1 MRINIHTQIA
11 VADNEV
17 IITKG
22 DKVTTSIDKVDER
35 LLKLIANLQEKF
47 LNQLAGEVEHLGYRL
62 THRTAPLFPV
72 PDHL

>member
-35 LLKLIANLQEKF
+35 LLKLIANLQEKY
-47 LNQLAGEVEHLGYRL
+47 LGYRL
-62 THRTAPLFPV
+62 THRTAPLFPI
-72 PDHL
+72 PDRP

>member
-1 MRINIHTQIA
+1 MKINIHTQIA

-47 LNQLAGEVEHLGYRL
+47 LNQLAEEVEHLGYQSTL
-62 THRTAPLFPV
+62 RTAPLFPV
-72 PDHL
+72 PDRP

>member
-47 LNQLAGEVEHLGYRL
+47 LNQLAEEVEHLGYQL